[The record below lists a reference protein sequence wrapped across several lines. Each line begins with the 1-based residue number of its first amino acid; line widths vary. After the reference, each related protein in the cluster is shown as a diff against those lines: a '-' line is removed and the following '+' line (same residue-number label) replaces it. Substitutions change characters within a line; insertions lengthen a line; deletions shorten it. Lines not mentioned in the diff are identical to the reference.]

1 MGNEERDYK
10 RDEKLITENLKKI
23 QSSQRVQ
30 TDEGLLYKSDTSSL
44 SKHNTQYTTLLKA
57 YVKDFKKNSKNK
69 RKNKEDLF
77 KIAKKLLIWTPIVS
91 GFFIL
96 LTLGCLVFNLIS
108 VVETLPILFTS
119 LTSLLGTFMVVPQM
133 ITKYLFNKKEEE
145 NLAAIISKIQKYD
158 RDIRG
163 DL

>member
-57 YVKDFKKNSKNK
+57 YVKDFKKNSH
-69 RKNKEDLF
+69 
-77 KIAKKLLIWTPIVS
+77 P
-91 GFFIL
+91 
-96 LTLGCLVFNLIS
+96 GC
-108 VVETLPILFTS
+108 
-119 LTSLLGTFMVVPQM
+119 
-133 ITKYLFNKKEEE
+133 
-145 NLAAIISKIQKYD
+145 
-158 RDIRG
+158 
-163 DL
+163 